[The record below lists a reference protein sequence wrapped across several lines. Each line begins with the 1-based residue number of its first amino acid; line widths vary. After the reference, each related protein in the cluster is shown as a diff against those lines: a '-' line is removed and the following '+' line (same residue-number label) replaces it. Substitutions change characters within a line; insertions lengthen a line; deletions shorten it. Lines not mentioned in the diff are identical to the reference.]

1 MAQYEDK
8 FYYVDPGIGT
18 KKDNC
23 PYSFYKDGHDVVD
36 FIIPPEGYVFKAFKY
51 EKYDGDEFYEGRIV
65 AEYEVGEIKKDP
77 LLKPYMWVLLGIA
90 AIACML
96 FAAYCTKRVIKK
108 VKKRKA
114 RMTIIDLTTDTAKID
129 TTTTDT
135 TSFMIDSS
143 FIVEPEQQP
152 TVVEPKQQPTVVES
166 EQQPSVV
173 EVKQDLPKPVEK
185 SEVSGDALVQFQNE
199 FWDMVHRTDATMDD
213 FYNQYVKYKKRVK
226 CEEYDYLRVVIL
238 QNYATFKKWNKELLQ
253 IPPEELQSINDITT
267 LKEKI
272 DIKI

>member
-1 MAQYEDK
+1 MAQYQDK
-8 FYYVDPGIGT
+8 FYYVDPGIGS
-18 KKDNC
+18 KKDGC
-23 PYSFYKDGHDVVD
+23 PYSFFQDGQDVVD
-36 FIIPPEGYVFKAFKY
+36 FIIPPEGYVFKAFRY
-51 EKYDGDEFYEGRIV
+51 EKYDGDEFYEGKIV
-65 AEYEVGEIKKDP
+65 AEYKVSEIKKDP

-143 FIVEPEQQP
+143 SIVEPEQQP
-152 TVVEPKQQPTVVES
+152 TVVE
-166 EQQPSVV
+166 
-173 EVKQDLPKPVEK
+173 VKQDQPKPVEK
-185 SEVSGDALVQFQNE
+185 AEVSGDALVQFQNE

-213 FYNQYVKYKKRVK
+213 FHNLFVKYRKKVK
-226 CEEYDYLRVVIL
+226 CEEYEYLRLVIL

-253 IPPEELQSINDITT
+253 IPPDELQSINDITT